1 MFNKWIKQS
10 KEKFCL
16 MEVSGSNEVKH
27 LKIAQTKSFKLYC
40 RDGWK
45 KKTNTDLS
53 HAYLCI
59 YEIGLLLFGVKVWN
73 LSILKFL
80 LIIEIS

>member
-27 LKIAQTKSFKLYC
+27 LKIAQTKSFKLHC

-45 KKTNTDLS
+45 KRLTQT
-53 HAYLCI
+53 YLMLI
-59 YEIGLLLFGVKVWN
+59 YVYMK
-73 LSILKFL
+73 
-80 LIIEIS
+80 